1 MEDQGPPMVAKR
13 SSTKC
18 KLDAPEYCANSLLN
32 WEYTTHTHINIFI
45 LSFLNAGASLQ
56 PASSLYHS
64 ITPSQST
71 SVRHNAQPLHGSTQ
85 VDFSCPSPNN
95 FGLVSYLSLI
105 LVILI
110 HYILRPCWL
119 SSSTCQIVIL
129 PFIRVVITT
138 LLYSLVFSFLFRVV
152 ITTLLY
158 SLFSFL
164 VQPRCPV
171 F

>member
-1 MEDQGPPMVAKR
+1 MEDQGPPMVAKG

-18 KLDAPEYCANSLLN
+18 KFDAPEYCANSLLN
-32 WEYTTHTHINIFI
+32 WEYTTHTYIYIFI
-45 LSFLNAGASLQ
+45 LSRASLQ

-119 SSSTCQIVIL
+119 SSSTCL
-129 PFIRVVITT
+129 RAK
-138 LLYSLVFSFLFRVV
+138 LLFFH
-152 ITTLLY
+152 LLE
-158 SLFSFL
+158 L
-164 VQPRCPV
+164 
-171 F
+171 